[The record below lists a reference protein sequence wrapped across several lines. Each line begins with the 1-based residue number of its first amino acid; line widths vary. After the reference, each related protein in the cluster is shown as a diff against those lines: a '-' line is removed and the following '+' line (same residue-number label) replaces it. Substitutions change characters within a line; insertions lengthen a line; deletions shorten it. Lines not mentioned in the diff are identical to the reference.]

1 MGQLKRY
8 LFLIFNLILAE
19 FSLGQTNLTI
29 ASQQTIQI
37 NYPNFKFL
45 AIEIKNR
52 SRLPIEIACINYE
65 DKSKVSGFGLGP
77 KGKATLSIPDKTILQ
92 ITNENKS
99 NIEVNI
105 NPISSPPKKD
115 LTQEKYI
122 KFILKN
128 ETAESIPLIIPGVM
142 NPNLSPF
149 SNSGVSLKIGQKIYF
164 KNGLKKYIL
173 LTVDQEIIE
182 GKIIK
187 IGSLLSDRKNELGL

>member
-8 LFLIFNLILAE
+8 LFLIFNLLLAE

-65 DKSKVSGFGLGP
+65 DESKVSGFGLGP

-105 NPISSPPKKD
+105 NPISSPPNKD
-115 LTQEKYI
+115 LIKEKYI

-164 KNGLKKYIL
+164 KNGFKKYIL
-173 LTVDQEIIE
+173 LTVDQEITE